1 VSQTNRIGGRL
12 AAATLSLFVVAV
24 IVVDV
29 SCGSG
34 TSQQDARDRATTQ
47 TCNWFQSCHYIGPGM
62 NYATYDQ
69 CEGDQRA
76 QWENRWPP
84 ASCDGK
90 INESAL
96 ETCLAAILSTD
107 CSNALDILDTLGSKC
122 AEAKVCAGSSP
133 DGGT

>member
-1 VSQTNRIGGRL
+1 VSYAKPIVRGL
-12 AAATLSLFVVAV
+12 AAALSALVAASVFVTAGC
-24 IVVDV
+24 
-29 SCGSG
+29 SSG

-47 TCNWFQSCHYIGPGM
+47 TCNWFQTCHYIGSGM

-69 CEGDQRA
+69 CEVDQRA

-90 INESAL
+90 IDESAL

-107 CSNALDILDTLGSKC
+107 CTNILDIGDTLVVKC
-122 AEAKVCAGSSP
+122 AEAKVCEGSTP